1 MNVVGVAALI
11 ALFGISPALAA
22 EPKIPLATM
31 TCKQFT
37 DSPKETVSTIIMWMM
52 GYNQDPDEPPEI
64 DFAQTEELRKKL
76 QSYCAQ
82 NPTHGIMAALDK
94 VTDASDTPNET
105 DVLKSLVGLWKFPD
119 RQVWIQVR
127 QDGSALQCRID
138 PNGTVYL
145 SKGSFRAPDVL
156 AWEKNWGD
164 DKVVRVKDAI
174 SLSGKFGTFTYQAEA
189 GGQPSERCTAS

>member
-11 ALFGISPALAA
+11 AFLGISPALAA

-37 DSPKETVSTIIMWMM
+37 DSPKDTVSTIVMWMM

-64 DFAQTEELRKKL
+64 DFAQTEDLRKKL

-94 VTDASDTPNET
+94 VTEASNDA
-105 DVLKSLVGLWKFPD
+105 DVLKSVVGLWTFPD
-119 RQVWIQVR
+119 KQVWIQVR
-127 QDGSALQCRID
+127 PDGSALQCRID

-145 SKGSFRAPDVL
+145 SKGTFRAPDVL

-164 DKVVRVKDAI
+164 DKVVPGKDAI
-174 SLSGKFGTFTYQAEA
+174 TLTGKFGAFTYKAEP